1 MFALTSSSFRFL
13 LSPRHVRGIALEN
26 LALRQQLGGNE
37 ETVPATEAAKGGS
50 LVLGLAITNL
60 APLEKAL
67 LVCPTGDGRRL
78 ASARFPPFS
87 GPGFP
92 GESDPGVQE

>member
-1 MFALTSSSFRFL
+1 M
-13 LSPRHVRGIALEN
+13 
-26 LALRQQLGGNE
+26 
-37 ETVPATEAAKGGS
+37 PATEAAKGRS

-60 APLEKAL
+60 AQLATSL
-67 LVCPTGDGRRL
+67 AGCPTGDSSGKV
-78 ASARFPPFS
+78 SAFS